1 MRIRAALRYVGR
13 DADGTAVSKSG
24 LVSAKAGSSTIP
36 MEWVAQSDEA
46 KKSNPYSC
54 SNLTIRETTDGMMQA
69 LRERAAK
76 AQRLGERLLTQETS

>member
-1 MRIRAALRYVGR
+1 MSTLEDKVCATLAATRIASSMR
-13 DADGTAVSKSG
+13 AVM
-24 LVSAKAGSSTIP
+24 AGSSTIP

-46 KKSNPYSC
+46 AKSNPYSC
-54 SNLTIRETTDGMMQA
+54 SNLTIRETTDGMLQA